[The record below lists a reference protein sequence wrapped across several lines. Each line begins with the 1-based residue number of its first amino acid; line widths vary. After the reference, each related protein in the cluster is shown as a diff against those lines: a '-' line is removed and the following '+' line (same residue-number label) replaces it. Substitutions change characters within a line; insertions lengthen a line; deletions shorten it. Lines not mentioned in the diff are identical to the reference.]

1 MKKILVVG
9 KNSYIGK
16 SFGEFLQQWPDQY
29 HVDAISVRDDSW
41 RTLSFNGYDCI
52 FHLAGLAHIK
62 ETHENRHLYYEID
75 RDLPIEI
82 AKKASLEGVKQFIFM
97 SSMSVYGLETGVITP
112 ETIPSPKT
120 NYGIAKIQAE
130 LAIKALEHDY
140 FKVCILRPPMV
151 YGKGCKGN
159 FNGVV
164 RLVKML
170 PIFPKVNNKRSML
183 YIENLCSFVK
193 KVIDEE
199 YTGLY
204 FPQNREYMN
213 TTQLAKWISDGIGKK
228 VYMSLMLG
236 LGVRLLQLVSAK
248 SRKGF
253 GTLIYKGLEKHNFDY
268 CTGELEESV
277 KRSV

>member
-1 MKKILVVG
+1 MRADSFMNNMQHIVFRLIVRYNIL
-9 KNSYIGK
+9 
-16 SFGEFLQQWPDQY
+16 
-29 HVDAISVRDDSW
+29 H
-41 RTLSFNGYDCI
+41 
-52 FHLAGLAHIK
+52 
-62 ETHENRHLYYEID
+62 
-75 RDLPIEI
+75 LPIEI

-253 GTLIYKGLEKHNFDY
+253 PIDD
-268 CTGELEESV
+268 
-277 KRSV
+277 RS